1 MASVVVIPQNY
12 EELSEA
18 QRKRIIPICIRASD
32 EDGCPID
39 YKWFSHG
46 VAPVHAELVSMANH
60 QLGDPWCASELAEAA
75 VHRLW
80 ARYGSNLGRF
90 PARRVLKKAMWI
102 SEELKYGDWHRIR
115 YLYLAI
121 EELDM
126 KIRDAMLPD
135 PGEYPALF
143 EQKIMLDSVEDRLE
157 LEGRTQIRAMFQLM
171 RRGYRWHEIAERL
184 GIRTGEIAKRRFYR
198 WLRKSGV

>member
-1 MASVVVIPQNY
+1 MASVVVIPENY
-12 EELSEA
+12 EELSQA
-18 QRKRIIPICIRASD
+18 QRKRIIPICIRACD
-32 EDGCPID
+32 EYGYPIASE
-39 YKWFSHG
+39 WFSHG
-46 VAPVHAELVSMANH
+46 VAPVRTKLVSMAHH
-60 QLGDPWCASELAEAA
+60 QLGDPWCASELAEAT

-102 SEELKYGDWHRIR
+102 SEELKHGDWHRIR

-135 PGEYPALF
+135 PTEYAALF

-171 RRGYRWHEIAERL
+171 RRGYRWHEVAERL
-184 GIRTGEIAKRRFYR
+184 GIRSGEIAKRRFYR
-198 WLRKSGV
+198 WLRKSGA

>member
-1 MASVVVIPQNY
+1 MESVVVIPENY
-12 EELSEA
+12 EALSQA
-18 QRKRIIPICIRASD
+18 QGKRIIPICIKACD
-32 EDGCPID
+32 EDGSPIATE
-39 YKWFSHG
+39 WFSLG
-46 VAPVHAELVSMANH
+46 VAPVHAELVGMAHH
-60 QLGDPWCASELAEAA
+60 QLGDPWC
-75 VHRLW
+75 
-80 ARYGSNLGRF
+80 GSNLGHF
-90 PARRVLKKAMWI
+90 PARRVLKKAMWV

-126 KIRDAMLPD
+126 KMRDAMLPD

-198 WLRKSGV
+198 WLRKSGA